1 MADWRDER
9 WKRLSRSGP
18 AAPELSEVTSMKS
31 ESVSPAGGVG
41 FIALLVLVLFVLA
54 VVWGGYSPWYLAIG
68 ILIAYLIF
76 GIRIVRP
83 THRVLIEI
91 LGKFRRFGGPGFY
104 WILPGIMKLYAVNI
118 TEKMVDATPQVII
131 TNDNLNAHVDAQ
143 VYFKVKDDEESVKA
157 SQYNVFAYESQ
168 IVSLAR
174 TTLRNIIGTLTL
186 KSANSERGK
195 INEELQKTLRKETAN
210 WGIEIVRTELKE
222 IDPPQDVQETMNKVV
237 KAENEKIA
245 AVDYATAKETEADGE
260 RRAAIKRSEGIK
272 QSKILEAEGSAEAIR
287 LINEA
292 AQKYFT
298 GNAQTL
304 KQLEVIDSALSKNT
318 KIIVPADQRIINI
331 IGDLAGITTPSQ
343 EKK

>member
-9 WKRLSRSGP
+9 WRRLSRGDVT
-18 AAPELSEVTSMKS
+18 ALQQNEVTHMKTD
-31 ESVSPAGGVG
+31 SVSTGGGPGFVAGLIFGIILMAINAGG
-41 FIALLVLVLFVLA
+41 FSLL
-54 VVWGGYSPWYLAIG
+54 YLAIG
-68 ILIAYLIF
+68 ILIVYVIF

-83 THRVLIEI
+83 THRVLVET
-91 LGKFRRFGGPGFY
+91 LGKFQKYGGPGFY
-104 WILPGIMKLYAVNI
+104 WIAPGIQNLYTVNI

-157 SQYNVFAYESQ
+157 SQYNVFAYEAQ

-195 INEELQKTLRKETAN
+195 INEELQKTLRKETGN

-245 AVDYATAKETEADGE
+245 AVDFATATETQADGE
-260 RRAAIKRSEGIK
+260 RRAAIKRSEGIR
-272 QSKILEAEGSAEAIR
+272 QSLILEAEGAAEAIR

-304 KQLEVIDSALSKNT
+304 KQLEVIDSALSRNT

-331 IGDLAGITTPSQ
+331 IGDLAGITTP